1 MCVYPQLVAN
11 PHRFLD
17 RRTQVILNGY
27 AHTYLS
33 THGCPSGKIPID
45 KQIEPPEAPSTL
57 ALSAGCGIH

>member
-27 AHTYLS
+27 AHMYPHT
-33 THGCPSGKIPID
+33 G
-45 KQIEPPEAPSTL
+45 APQEKSR
-57 ALSAGCGIH
+57 